1 MRFLTSRLWLVIGVV
16 GFALFFATEQALR
29 ITGNHNFFPTV
40 ILLGAFV
47 IPSAFVAFFFAQER
61 SMDKDVHSRGFPFN
75 LVLTCFLVGG
85 VLGTTIAGII
95 EFETLHS
102 FNATDI
108 LAVGLIEETAKLI
121 VPLGL
126 FIAWKYRSEGDGLLF
141 GVASGMGF
149 AALETMGYG
158 LAAYVHSQGNIGAT
172 EQVVLVRGLLS
183 PLGHASWTGLVC
195 ATMWRERGKT
205 GRFVTWAM
213 AGTFLLAVFLHAAWD
228 ISSTVSQQAL
238 IYASY
243 AVIGAISLGL
253 LISKLGQARRMAQGV
268 RGKRGHPTT

>member
-1 MRFLTSRLWLVIGVV
+1 MRFLTNRLWLVIGVV
-16 GFALFFATEQALR
+16 GSGLFFATEQALR

-61 SMDKDVHSRGFPFN
+61 SMDKGVHSSGFPFN

-85 VLGTTIAGII
+85 VLGTTVAGII
-95 EFETLHS
+95 EFKTLHS
-102 FNATDI
+102 FTVPN
-108 LAVGLIEETAKLI
+108 LFAVGLIEETAKLI
-121 VPLGL
+121 VPLVL
-126 FIAWKYRSEGDGLLF
+126 FIAWRYQSEGDGLLF

-158 LAAYVHSQGNIGAT
+158 LATYVNSNGNIGET

-213 AGTFLLAVFLHAAWD
+213 VGTFLLAVFLHAAWD
-228 ISSTVSQQAL
+228 ISSTVSRQAL
-238 IYASY
+238 IYTSY
-243 AVIGAISLGL
+243 AVIGSVSLGL
-253 LISKLGQARRMAQGV
+253 LISKLKQARQVAEAAGGKQG
-268 RGKRGHPTT
+268 HQTT

>member
-1 MRFLTSRLWLVIGVV
+1 MRFLTGKLWLVIGVV
-16 GFALFFATEQALR
+16 GFGLFFATEQALR

-47 IPSAFVAFFFAQER
+47 VPSAFVAFFFAQER
-61 SMDKDVHSRGFPFN
+61 AMDKNVHSSGFPFN
-75 LVLTCFLVGG
+75 LVLACFLIGG
-85 VLGTTIAGII
+85 VLGTTVAGII

-102 FNATDI
+102 FTVPN
-108 LAVGLIEETAKLI
+108 LFAVGLIEETAKLI

-126 FIAWKYRSEGDGLLF
+126 FFAWKCRSEGDGLLF

-158 LAAYVHSQGNIGAT
+158 LATYVHSQGNIGAT

-183 PLGHASWTGLVC
+183 PLGHASWTGLVA

-205 GRFVTWAM
+205 GRLATWPM

-228 ISSTVSQQAL
+228 ISSTVPQQAL
-238 IYASY
+238 IYTSY

-253 LISKLGQARRMAQGV
+253 LVSKLGQARRLAQTGA
-268 RGKRGHPTT
+268 GKRTSPSS